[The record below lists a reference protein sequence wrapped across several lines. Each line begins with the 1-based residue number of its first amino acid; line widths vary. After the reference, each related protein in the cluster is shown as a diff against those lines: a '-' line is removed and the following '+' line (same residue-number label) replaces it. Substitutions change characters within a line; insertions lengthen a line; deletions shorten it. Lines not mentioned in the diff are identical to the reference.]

1 MSVILGCIADD
12 FTGATDLAS
21 FLVASGMR
29 TIQLTGLPDDHIA
42 LPDADAVVVALK
54 SRTQKT
60 EDAVTDS
67 LAALELLQGFGC
79 QQFYFKYCSTFD
91 STEQGNIGPVAD
103 ALLDAIGA
111 SFTVACPALPIN
123 GRMVYNGYL
132 FVNGRLLNE
141 SGMEHHPL
149 TPMTDSD
156 LVRFL
161 GKQTSGNVGLVDF
174 STVDTGAD
182 AISDAFTELAKTHRY
197 AVVDALTDK
206 DMLEVSHACRHLKLV
221 TGGSGLAPGLVD
233 NCVEKGLLVKS
244 ENSDHLDTVSGGTLV
259 LSGSCSSATQE
270 QVQAYKKKGPSFRID
285 PVAIKGGEQTVD
297 QVMEWIEANTTDDT
311 PILIYS
317 TDSPQAVKECQE
329 QLGVEDA
336 CNLIEA
342 MFADIVKKAA
352 ERGVRKFI
360 VAGGE
365 TSGSVVQ
372 ALGVTALRIGP
383 AIAPGVP
390 VTQALTEV
398 PILLAL
404 KSGNFGDRDFF
415 RKAVEM
421 INS

>member
-29 TIQLTGLPDDHIA
+29 TIQLTGLPEDQIA

-67 LAALELLQGFGC
+67 LAALKLLQSFGC

-91 STEQGNIGPVAD
+91 STEKGNIGPVAD

-111 SFTVACPALPIN
+111 SFTVACPALPVN
-123 GRMVYNGYL
+123 GRTVYNGYL
-132 FVNGRLLNE
+132 FVNGRLLSE
-141 SGMEHHPL
+141 SGMENHPL
-149 TPMTDSD
+149 TPMTDPD

-161 GKQTSGNVGLVDF
+161 GRQTNGNVGLVDY
-174 STVDTGAD
+174 STVDTGAG
-182 AISDAFTELAKTHRY
+182 AISTAFAELAKTHRY
-197 AVVDALTDK
+197 AVVDALNGK
-206 DMLEVSHACRHLKLV
+206 DMLEIGHACRHLKLV

-233 NCVEKGLLVKS
+233 NCVEQRLVVRS
-244 ENSDHLDTVSGGTLV
+244 ENSDHLDTVAGGTLI
-259 LSGSCSSATQE
+259 LSGSCSSATRD
-270 QVQAYKKKGPSFRID
+270 QVEVYKEKGPSFRIN
-285 PVAIKGGEQTVD
+285 PVAIRDGEQTVD
-297 QVMEWIEANTTDDT
+297 QVMEWIEANTKEGA
-311 PILIYS
+311 PVLIYS
-317 TDSPQAVKECQE
+317 TDSPQAVKECQD

-336 CNLIEA
+336 CRLIEA
-342 MFADIVKKAA
+342 MFADIVGEAA
-352 ERGVRKFI
+352 QRGVRKFI

-390 VTQALTEV
+390 VTQALTKV
-398 PILLAL
+398 PMLLAL

-421 INS
+421 MS

>member
-42 LPDADAVVVALK
+42 LPDADAVVIALK

-60 EDAVTDS
+60 EDAVADS
-67 LAALELLQGFGC
+67 LAALKLLQSFGC
-79 QQFYFKYCSTFD
+79 HQFYFKYCSTFD

-111 SFTVACPALPIN
+111 SFTVACPALPVN
-123 GRMVYNGYL
+123 GRTVYNGYL

-141 SGMEHHPL
+141 SGMENHPL

-161 GKQTSGNVGLVDF
+161 GKQTNGKVGLVDF

-182 AISDAFTELAKTHRY
+182 AISAAFTELEKKHRY

-206 DMLEVSHACRHLKLV
+206 DMLEISHACRHLKLV

-233 NCVEKGLLVKS
+233 NYMEKGLLVKS
-244 ENSDHLDTVSGGTLV
+244 ENSGRLDTVPGGTLI

-270 QVQAYKKKGPSFRID
+270 QVAVYKDNGPSFRID
-285 PVAIKGGEQTVD
+285 PIAIKSGEQNLA
-297 QVMEWIEANTTDDT
+297 QIMKWIEVNTTNDS
-311 PILIYS
+311 PVLIYS

-329 QLGVEDA
+329 QLGVEEA
-336 CNLIEA
+336 CILIER
-342 MFADIVKKAA
+342 MFAETVKEAA
-352 ERGVRKFI
+352 EKGVRKFI

-390 VTQALTEV
+390 VTQALTKV
-398 PILLAL
+398 PMLLAL

-421 INS
+421 MS

>member
-1 MSVILGCIADD
+1 MSIILGCIADD

-29 TIQLTGLPDDHIA
+29 TIQLTGLPEDQIA

-60 EDAVTDS
+60 KDAVSDS
-67 LAALELLQGFGC
+67 LAALKLLQSFGC
-79 QQFYFKYCSTFD
+79 HQFYFKYCSTFD
-91 STEQGNIGPVAD
+91 STEKGNIGPVAD

-111 SFTVACPALPIN
+111 SFTVACPALPVN
-123 GRMVYNGYL
+123 GRTVYNGYL
-132 FVNGRLLNE
+132 FVNGRLLSE
-141 SGMEHHPL
+141 SGMENHPL

-161 GKQTSGNVGLVDF
+161 GRQTNGDVGLVDY

-182 AISDAFTELAKTHRY
+182 TISAAFAELAKTHRY
-197 AVVDALTDK
+197 AVVDALTGK
-206 DMLEVSHACRHLKLV
+206 DMLEIGHACRHLKLV

-233 NCVEKGLLVKS
+233 NCVEKGLLVRG
-244 ENSDHLDTVSGGTLV
+244 ENSDHLDTVSGGTLI
-259 LSGSCSSATQE
+259 LSGSCSSATRE
-270 QVQAYKKKGPSFRID
+270 QVAIYKELGPSFRID
-285 PVAIKGGEQTVD
+285 PVAIKDGEQTVD
-297 QVMEWIEANTTDDT
+297 QVMEWIEANTTKDA
-311 PILIYS
+311 PVLIYS

-342 MFADIVKKAA
+342 MFADIVAEAA
-352 ERGVRKFI
+352 KRGVRKFI

-372 ALGVTALRIGP
+372 SLGVKALRIGP

-390 VTQALTEV
+390 VTQALTKV

-421 INS
+421 MS